1 MKLKLSE
8 EHKVYSFFF
17 FSVSKIK
24 ILSCLLVIN
33 KQLVIVKLL

>member
-8 EHKVYSFFF
+8 EHKVYSFF